1 MRNLLF
7 VFLICIVCNAC
18 QDTSSTKSYD
28 PNEVMTKEQQDSL
41 AYALSRYM
49 GKLPRHANHT
59 NKFDSKFDSAYLQI
73 AQKHILLALYK
84 RDNLLFFMYARI
96 APSLVEKYV
105 AVAGKVE
112 VVNGDM
118 ISYEEGF
125 RTWKK
130 PMEELKPLSLK
141 LFNEMIQ
148 GKDLSPYYPENS
160 GDDYII
166 EFPSKEVYF
175 DKTSRTWK
183 RKGSTDSTTTVEEE

>member
-1 MRNLLF
+1 MRILF
-7 VFLICIVCNAC
+7 FLFFTSIILIAC
-18 QDTSSTKSYD
+18 QDTSVSKNYD
-28 PNEVMTKEQQDSL
+28 PDKVMTKAQQDSL
-41 AYALSRYM
+41 SYALIRYM

-59 NKFDSKFDSAYLQI
+59 NKFDQKFDSAYKQL
-73 AQKHILLALYK
+73 AEKHILLALHQQ
-84 RDNLLFFMYARI
+84 DNILFFMYARI

-112 VVNGDM
+112 IGNGEM
-118 ISYEEGF
+118 ISYEEVF

-166 EFPSKEVYF
+166 EFPSREVYF
-175 DKTSRTWK
+175 DKTSKTWK
-183 RKGSTDSTTTVEEE
+183 RKGSADSTTTVEEE